1 MITDDPDSYL
11 NDLTVMGT
19 FGGAE
24 IFILFDNEGLETE
37 LGLEGRK
44 IVATAKTS
52 DVGTANHGD
61 LIYID
66 SNPYEI
72 IGIRPIMDGAFT
84 ELDLKDDA

>member
-1 MITDDPDSYL
+1 VIVDNPDYYFH
-11 NDLTVMGT
+11 DLTVVAI
-19 FGGAE
+19 FEGAE
-24 IFILFDNEGLETE
+24 ILVLFDNEGLETE

-52 DVGTANHGD
+52 DVSSANHED

-72 IGIRPIMDGAFT
+72 IGIRPIMDGVFT
-84 ELDLKDDA
+84 ELDLKDNG

>member
-1 MITDDPDSYL
+1 MLLDNPDHYMQ
-11 NDLTVMGT
+11 DLTVVAT
-19 FGGAE
+19 FGGEE
-24 IFILFDNEGLETE
+24 IFVLFDNEGLETE

-44 IVATAKTS
+44 IIATAKTS
-52 DVGTANHGD
+52 DVSTANHGD

-72 IGIRPIMDGAFT
+72 IGIRPIMDAVFT

>member
-1 MITDDPDSYL
+1 VIVDNPDYYL
-11 NDLTVMGT
+11 QDLTVVAI
-19 FGGAE
+19 FEGAE
-24 IFILFDNEGLETE
+24 ISVLFDNEGLETE

-44 IVATAKTS
+44 IVATAKSS
-52 DVGTANHGD
+52 DVSTANHGD

-84 ELDLKDDA
+84 ELDLKDDG